1 MAKRL
6 WESEPNISV
15 ERNKYRIKI
24 RRGGVFVV
32 DEIIA
37 DTDVAKRAKSDL
49 KRVIAIRNDYLAKLN
64 QNLPLHN
71 DERYVEVSTQPYL
84 SFSDAINVFLD
95 RGLKSQ
101 SDRTFDDYRK
111 ILENKWLP
119 VFSDYRLNEIT
130 KQVLEDYLY
139 ERKREGRNRV
149 FVRDWSNKYR
159 KNLVIN

>member
-6 WESEPNISV
+6 WESEPNISD

-71 DERYVEVSTQPYL
+71 DERYVEVSTPPYL
-84 SFSDAINVFLD
+84 SF
-95 RGLKSQ
+95 
-101 SDRTFDDYRK
+101 
-111 ILENKWLP
+111 
-119 VFSDYRLNEIT
+119 
-130 KQVLEDYLY
+130 
-139 ERKREGRNRV
+139 
-149 FVRDWSNKYR
+149 
-159 KNLVIN
+159 